1 LPDLANKSLIDQHFR
16 FLQILHLAMLMSLA
30 GYVALGLLLRPAK
43 VAAGGGEL
51 SGLLVQI
58 FYMISAGIVLAIFFL
73 RRRLIRPLPPG
84 ATSGP
89 EIGGWLAKTRTGH
102 IIIYALCEA
111 IGVFGLVSSFI
122 AGSQAHF
129 LNLIV
134 LSLALMIF
142 LRPKHTIS

>member
-1 LPDLANKSLIDQHFR
+1 MIDLHFR
-16 FLQILHLAMLMSLA
+16 FLRILHLAMLMSLV

-43 VAAGGGEL
+43 VAAGGTEL

-58 FYMISAGIVLAIFFL
+58 FYMVSAGIVLAIFFL
-73 RRRLIRPLPPG
+73 RRRLIRPLPLG
-84 ATSGP
+84 VRSAP
-89 EIGGWLAKTRTGH
+89 EIEGWLAKTRAGH
-102 IIIYALCEA
+102 MIIYALCEA
-111 IGVFGLVSSFI
+111 IGVFGLVSLFI

-142 LRPKHTIS
+142 LRPKRTIS